1 MTLLRSSRT
10 LEYVNLALTEM
21 RRAKL
26 RFGLLTA
33 AVALLVF
40 LIVFLSSLSGALLR
54 SFTGAIE
61 SLPADGLVY
70 SETARANIQASR
82 LEPAVTEQVAAVEG
96 VAAVGPL
103 AVLSANATVAG
114 KPDELQLIGVTPGS
128 PSQPEGLRQGRFPQ
142 SPGEVA
148 VDASTV
154 QVALGDTIRV
164 NGSETELVVTGTLVG
179 TQFGTDTAWM
189 TTAGY
194 ESLLTELNPGLPA
207 VPINAVVFTVDEG
220 ADPVAVAAQVQ
231 QAVEGTQALDR
242 SAAIAAIPGVESVSQ
257 TFGLLVGITYVIGV
271 VVVGFFFLI
280 LTVQKLRTFTLLRAS
295 GASTRSLAGSVTGQ
309 ITAVILIASAIA
321 VVLAWGALQGLSTGL
336 PVDID
341 PMTTGGVVAAVL
353 LASLG
358 AGLLSVRRIANID
371 PATAAGAR

>member
-1 MTLLRSSRT
+1 
-10 LEYVNLALTEM
+10 VNLALTEM

-54 SFTGAIE
+54 SFTGALE

-82 LEPAVTEQVAAVEG
+82 LEPTVTEQVAAVEG

-103 AVLSANATVAG
+103 AVLSANATVNDE
-114 KPDELQLIGVTPGS
+114 PDELQLIGVTPGS

-142 SPGEVA
+142 SPTEVA
-148 VDASTV
+148 VDASTAK
-154 QVALGDTIRV
+154 VAVGDTVRV
-164 NGSETELVVTGTLVG
+164 NGSRTDLVVTGTLVG

-194 ESLLTELNPGLPA
+194 EALLTELNPGLPA
-207 VPINAVVFTVDEG
+207 VPINAVAFTVDEG

-231 QAVEGTQALDR
+231 QAVPGTQALDR

-257 TFGLLVGITYVIGV
+257 TFGLLVGITFVIGV

-309 ITAVILIASAIA
+309 IAAVILIASAIA

-358 AGLLSVRRIANID
+358 AGLLSVRRIARID

>member
-1 MTLLRSSRT
+1 M
-10 LEYVNLALTEM
+10 NLALTEM
-21 RRAKL
+21 KRAKL

-54 SFTGAIE
+54 AFTGAIE

-70 SETARANIQASR
+70 SEPARANIQASR
-82 LEPAVTEQVAAVEG
+82 LDPGVTSQVAAVEG
-96 VAAVGPL
+96 VSAAGPL

-114 KPDELQLIGVTPGS
+114 EPDELQLIGVTPGS
-128 PSQPEGLRQGRFPQ
+128 PSEPQGVREGRFPQ
-142 SPGEVA
+142 APTEVA
-148 VDASTV
+148 IDASEAEV
-154 QVALGDTIRV
+154 GLGDIIRV
-164 NGSETELVVTGTLVG
+164 NGSETDLVVTGTLVG

-189 TTAGY
+189 TTQGY
-194 ESLLTELNPGLPA
+194 EALLTELNPGLVA
-207 VPINAVVFTVDEG
+207 VPINAVAFTVEEG
-220 ADPVAVAAQVQ
+220 ADAVAVAAQVQ
-231 QAVEGTQALDR
+231 QAVEGTEALARD
-242 SAAIAAIPGVESVSQ
+242 AAIAAIPGVESVSQ
-257 TFGLLVGITYVIGV
+257 TFGLLVGITFVIGV

-309 ITAVILIASAIA
+309 ITAVILMASALA

-336 PVDID
+336 PVSID
-341 PMTTGGVVAAVL
+341 PMATGGIVAAVL

-358 AGLLSVRRIANID
+358 AGLLSVRRIATLD

>member
-1 MTLLRSSRT
+1 LTLFTGDRT
-10 LEYVNLALTEM
+10 LGGVNLALTEM
-21 RRAKL
+21 KRAKL

-82 LEPAVTEQVAAVEG
+82 LDPTVTDQVAAVEG
-96 VAAVGPL
+96 VSAVGAL
-103 AVLSANATVAG
+103 AVLSANASVNG
-114 KPDELQLIGVTPGS
+114 QPDELQLIGVTPGS
-128 PSQPEGLRQGRFPQ
+128 PSQPEGLRDGRFPA
-142 SPGEVA
+142 SPTEIA
-148 VDASTV
+148 VDVSQAE
-154 QVALGDTIRV
+154 VALGDTIRV
-164 NGSETELVVTGTLVG
+164 NGSETDFVVTGTLVG

-194 ESLLTELNPGLPA
+194 EALLVELNPGLAA
-207 VPINAVVFTVDEG
+207 VPINAVAFTVDGG
-220 ADPVAVAAQVQ
+220 ADATAVAAQVQ
-231 QAVEGTQALDR
+231 QAADGTQALDR
-242 SAAIAAIPGVESVSQ
+242 AAAIASIPGVESVSQ

-280 LTVQKLRTFTLLRAS
+280 LTVQKLKTFTLLRAT

-309 ITAVILIASAIA
+309 IAAVILIASAIA
-321 VVLAWGALQGLSTGL
+321 VVMAWGALQGLSTGL
-336 PVDID
+336 PVAID

-358 AGLLSVRRIANID
+358 AGLLSVRRIATLD
-371 PATAAGAR
+371 PSSAAGAR

>member
-1 MTLLRSSRT
+1 MH
-10 LEYVNLALTEM
+10 VNLALTEM
-21 RRAKL
+21 KRAKL

-54 SFTGAIE
+54 SFTGALE

-70 SETARANIQASR
+70 SETARANVQASR
-82 LEPAVTEQVAAVEG
+82 LDPVVTEQVAGVEG

-103 AVLSANATVAG
+103 AVLSANATVNG
-114 KPDELQLIGVTPGS
+114 TPDELQVIGVTPGT
-128 PSQPEGLRQGRFPQ
+128 PSQPEGLRQGSFPQ
-142 SPGEVA
+142 LPTEVA
-148 VDASTV
+148 VDASSAE
-154 QVALGDTIRV
+154 VALGDVIRV
-164 NGSETELVVTGTLVG
+164 NGSQTDLVVTGILVG

-194 ESLLTELNPGLPA
+194 EALLAELNPGLPV
-207 VPINAVVFTVDEG
+207 VPINAVAFTVGDG
-220 ADPVAVAAQVQ
+220 ADPAAVAAQVQ
-231 QAVEGTQALDR
+231 QAVAGTQALDR
-242 SAAIAAIPGVESVSQ
+242 SAAIDAIPGVESVSQ

-309 ITAVILIASAIA
+309 IAAVILLASAVA

-341 PMTTGGVVAAVL
+341 PLTTGGVVAAVL

-358 AGLLSVRRIANID
+358 AGLLSVRRIARIE

>member
-1 MTLLRSSRT
+1 MRGSRT
-10 LEYVNLALTEM
+10 LVHVNLALTEM
-21 RRAKL
+21 KRSKL

-82 LEPAVTEQVAAVEG
+82 LEPTVTEQVAAVEG
-96 VAAVGPL
+96 VSAVGPL
-103 AVLSANATVAG
+103 AVLSANATVNG
-114 KPDELQLIGVTPGS
+114 EPDELQLIGVTPGS

-142 SPGEVA
+142 SPTEVA
-148 VDASTV
+148 VDASTAT
-154 QVALGDTIRV
+154 VALGDTIRV
-164 NGSETELVVTGTLVG
+164 NGSQTDLLVTGLLVG

-194 ESLLTELNPGLPA
+194 EALLTELNPGLPA
-207 VPINAVVFTVDEG
+207 VPINAVAFTVDDG
-220 ADPVAVAAQVQ
+220 ADAVAVAAQVQ
-231 QAVEGTQALDR
+231 QAVEGVQALDR
-242 SAAIAAIPGVESVSQ
+242 SAAIDAIPGVESVSQ

-321 VVLAWGALQGLSTGL
+321 VVLAWGALQALSTGL

-358 AGLLSVRRIANID
+358 AGLLSVRRIATID

>member
-1 MTLLRSSRT
+1 M
-10 LEYVNLALTEM
+10 NLALTEM

-54 SFTGAIE
+54 SLTGAIE

-70 SETARANIQASR
+70 SESARANIQASR
-82 LEPAVTEQVAAVEG
+82 LDPGVTAQVAAVEG
-96 VAAVGPL
+96 VAAVGAL
-103 AVLSANATVAG
+103 AVLSANATVNGA
-114 KPDELQLIGVTPGS
+114 PDELQLIGVTPGS
-128 PSQPEGLRQGRFPQ
+128 PSQPEGLRQGRMPQ
-142 SPGEVA
+142 SPTEVA
-148 VDASTV
+148 VDASEAE
-154 QVALGDTIRV
+154 VAIGDVIRV
-164 NGSETELVVTGTLVG
+164 NGSEVDLVVTGTLLG

-189 TTAGY
+189 TSAGY
-194 ESLLTELNPGLPA
+194 EALLTELNPGLAA
-207 VPINAVVFTVDEG
+207 VPINAVAFTVDDG
-220 ADPVAVAAQVQ
+220 ADAVAVAAQVQ
-231 QAVEGTQALDR
+231 QAVDGTQALDR
-242 SAAIAAIPGVESVSQ
+242 DAAVASIPGVESVSQ
-257 TFGLLVGITYVIGV
+257 SFGLLVGITYVIGV

-280 LTVQKLRTFTLLRAS
+280 LTVQKLRTFTLLRAT

-309 ITAVILIASAIA
+309 ISAVILIASAIA
-321 VVLAWGALQGLSTGL
+321 VVLAWGALKALSTGL
-336 PVDID
+336 PVAID

-358 AGLLSVRRIANID
+358 AGLLSVRRIAALD

>member
-1 MTLLRSSRT
+1 
-10 LEYVNLALTEM
+10 VNLALTEM
-21 RRAKL
+21 KRAKL

-70 SETARANIQASR
+70 SETSRANIQASR
-82 LEPAVTEQVAAVEG
+82 LEPTVTDEVAAVAG

-103 AVLSANATVAG
+103 AVLSANATING
-114 KPDELQLIGVTPGS
+114 QPDELQLIGVTPGS
-128 PSQPEGLRQGRFPQ
+128 PSQPEGLRQGRFPA
-142 SPGEVA
+142 SPTEVA
-148 VDASTV
+148 VDASTAE
-154 QVALGDTIRV
+154 VALGDTIRV
-164 NGSETELVVTGTLVG
+164 NGSETDLVVTGTLVG

-194 ESLLTELNPGLPA
+194 EALLTELNPGLPA
-207 VPINAVVFTVDEG
+207 VPINAVVFTVDDG
-220 ADPVAVAAQVQ
+220 ADATAVAAQVQ

-309 ITAVILIASAIA
+309 ITAVILIASAVA
-321 VVLAWGALQGLSTGL
+321 VAMAWGALQGLSTGL

-358 AGLLSVRRIANID
+358 AGLLSVRRIAKLD
-371 PATAAGAR
+371 PASAAGAR

>member
-1 MTLLRSSRT
+1 M
-10 LEYVNLALTEM
+10 NLALTEM
-21 RRAKL
+21 KRAKL

-54 SFTGAIE
+54 AFTGAIE

-82 LEPAVTEQVAAVEG
+82 LDPGVTSQVATVEG
-96 VAAVGPL
+96 VSAAGPL

-114 KPDELQLIGVTPGS
+114 EPDELQLIGVTPGS
-128 PSQPEGLRQGRFPQ
+128 PSEPQGLRDGRFPQ
-142 SPGEVA
+142 GPTEVA
-148 VDASTV
+148 IDASEAEV
-154 QVALGDTIRV
+154 GLGDIIRV
-164 NGSETELVVTGTLVG
+164 NGSETDLVVTGTLVG

-189 TTAGY
+189 TTQGY
-194 ESLLTELNPGLPA
+194 EALLTELNPGLAA
-207 VPINAVVFTVDEG
+207 VPINAVAFTVDEG
-220 ADPVAVAAQVQ
+220 ADSVAVAAQVQ
-231 QAVEGTQALDR
+231 QAVEGTQALARD
-242 SAAIAAIPGVESVSQ
+242 AAIAAIPGVESVSQ
-257 TFGLLVGITYVIGV
+257 TFGLLVGITFVIGV

-309 ITAVILIASAIA
+309 ITAVILMASAVA

-336 PVDID
+336 PVSIG
-341 PMTTGGVVAAVL
+341 PMATGGIVAAVL

-358 AGLLSVRRIANID
+358 AGLLSVRRIATLD

>member
-1 MTLLRSSRT
+1 LTLLRSSLT
-10 LEYVNLALTEM
+10 LENVNLALTEM

-70 SETARANIQASR
+70 SGTARANIQASR

-194 ESLLTELNPGLPA
+194 EALLTELNPGLPA

-295 GASTRSLAGSVTGQ
+295 GASTRALAGSVTGQ

-353 LASLG
+353 LASLV